1 MVGTRGHGDRVLM
14 EGGHLL
20 PDDSPRDLAQVVRE
34 ERGKRALHQAVD
46 RGVGGVLG
54 GLLVEMSH
62 EGHDVGGEGAS
73 GLGDEEVDLCVC
85 VLFTSS
91 GGSGVPSSESCSKA
105 NQAKAKAGF

>member
-1 MVGTRGHGDRVLM
+1 MKGDD
-14 EGGHLL
+14 LL
-20 PDDSPRDLAQVVRE
+20 ADDRLRDAAEVVRE
-34 ERGKRALHQAVD
+34 ERGVRACHQAVD
-46 RGVGGVLG
+46 RGVGLVVGGVFAELP
-54 GLLVEMSH
+54 H
-62 EGHDVGGEGAS
+62 ERYNVRGEGAS